1 MNIPNPFDPTPG
13 MIKKINE
20 QENELKEAQQDFML
34 NTAAAILTLHELL
47 TQEQKE
53 RYKAIYSQ
61 KLIQAAAEAYT
72 RP

>member
-1 MNIPNPFDPTPG
+1 MDIPNPFDSTQG
-13 MIKKINE
+13 MMKKIKE
-20 QENELKEAQQDFML
+20 QEEALKEAQQDFML

-47 TQEQKE
+47 TQEQKQ

-72 RP
+72 KP